1 MMGLKSREDFLAPF
15 FAVCC
20 DEPVAG
26 MPGQIIFYHGRDRAR
41 IPPPCR
47 LCRVPMLSPLAGLK
61 GYENA

>member
-1 MMGLKSREDFLAPF
+1 MMGLKSRDDFLPPF

-41 IPPPCR
+41 IISRCR
-47 LCRVPMLSPLAGLK
+47 LCRFIMLYPLAGLK